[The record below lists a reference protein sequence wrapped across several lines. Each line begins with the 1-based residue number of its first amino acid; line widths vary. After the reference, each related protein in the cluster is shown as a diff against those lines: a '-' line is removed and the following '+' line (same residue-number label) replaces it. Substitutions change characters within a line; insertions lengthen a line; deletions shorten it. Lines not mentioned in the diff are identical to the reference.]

1 MSSPPFRTFQD
12 LVIRPFAK
20 PREYEA
26 CTAFQEEIWGK
37 GFNERVPAAIL
48 QVANRLGGLSAG
60 AFDQDGRLQ
69 GFVFGITG
77 VEEGT
82 LVHWSDML
90 AVRRELRDR
99 GLGTR
104 LKLYQREVLL
114 SRGVRRMR
122 WTFDPLQSRN
132 AYVNFGKLGIVTAE
146 YVRDMYG
153 ESGSPLHR
161 GIGTDRLVALWE
173 MDSERVKRRVAGS
186 EKGPDAS
193 YLASI
198 PRALSAESSGAHPV
212 PGDPAL
218 DLDDPTFVL
227 PIPAEIDR
235 IVDDD
240 PGLASAWRVATR
252 RVFLEYF
259 SRGYQVQEF
268 VHHGSLSHYLLSS
281 VKKTP

>member
-1 MSSPPFRTFQD
+1 
-12 LVIRPFAK
+12 
-20 PREYEA
+20 
-26 CTAFQEEIWGK
+26 
-37 GFNERVPAAIL
+37 
-48 QVANRLGGLSAG
+48 
-60 AFDQDGRLQ
+60 
-69 GFVFGITG
+69 
-77 VEEGT
+77 
-82 LVHWSDML
+82 
-90 AVRRELRDR
+90 
-99 GLGTR
+99 
-104 LKLYQREVLL
+104 
-114 SRGVRRMR
+114 MR

-173 MDSERVKRRVAGS
+173 MDSERVEGRIAGS

-193 YLASI
+193 LVDST
-198 PRALSAESSGAHPV
+198 PRALHAESSGAHPV
-212 PGDPAL
+212 PGDPVL
-218 DLDDPTFVL
+218 DLDDPAFLL

-235 IVDDD
+235 IVNDD

-268 VHHGSLSHYLLSS
+268 IPHGSLSHYLLTS
-281 VKKTP
+281 VKRTP